1 MKVHPGV
8 TEPGRLTL
16 TAETAYD
23 LMSPNPVSIEAEAT
37 IKEAVSFLVDKGF
50 SAAPVID
57 QAGRPVGV
65 VSQSDIVVHDR
76 EKVDY
81 APQISNFYERNDIE
95 SCNARGLKNGFGIVE
110 VDRTRVQE
118 IMTPVVLSVSAST
131 PAGRVVQ
138 EMLKLKVHRLF
149 VVDENGVLIGV
160 ISALDILRHLSP
172 E

>member
-1 MKVHPGV
+1 MKSYTSVAERGH
-8 TEPGRLTL
+8 LTL
-16 TAETAYD
+16 CAETASD
-23 LMSPNPVSIEAEAT
+23 LMSPNPVSIEANAT

-50 SAAPVID
+50 HAAPVID
-57 QAGRPVGV
+57 NAGRPVGV

-76 EKVDY
+76 EKIDY
-81 APQISNFYERNDIE
+81 VPQMSNYYERNDLD
-95 SCNARGLKNGFGIVE
+95 SCHAKGLKNGFGIVE
-110 VDRTRVQE
+110 VDRTTVEE
-118 IMTPVVLSVSAST
+118 IMTPVVLTVSEST
-131 PAGRVVQ
+131 PARRVVQ